1 VPGASAGASASNR
14 SGAATASSSALREA
28 FATRPS
34 GSVDVDALEDE
45 WRGLCP
51 VACADFCRFLAGW
64 SKEHWKRDVHG
75 QRITRS
81 VLRSLG

>member
-1 VPGASAGASASNR
+1 MDTDLLWIGG
-14 SGAATASSSALREA
+14 
-28 FATRPS
+28 
-34 GSVDVDALEDE
+34 
-45 WRGLCP
+45 
-51 VACADFCRFLAGW
+51 